1 MKLCTKRILT
11 FVSGT
16 LVLLFLAGCES
27 PEAIGRLDGAI
38 KPNMIRAHLKMLS
51 DDVMEGRAPGSRGGE
66 LAAKYIASQFEEAGL
81 LPAVGDTSYFQS
93 VELVGIKA
101 TPAMIVR
108 GFGRFWRL
116 TPGADFVAWSKI
128 EQPEISLRN
137 TDVVFV
143 GYGIDAP
150 EFNWNDYK
158 SVDVSGKILL
168 MLVNEPPSESQAFF
182 GGPALTY
189 YGRWTYKYEE
199 AARRGAAGVILIHT
213 PPLAGYG
220 WNVVQNSWTRE
231 SFQIRP
237 PEDAHL
243 LSLRAWIT
251 EEKTKEILGA
261 GGLHLQELIVQSESP
276 SFTPFEL
283 GLRVTAIIRNEIRT
297 IQSPNVIAKLPGSDP
312 ELRDQCLV
320 YTAHY
325 DHLGKNEDLADDGIF
340 NGAFDNAS
348 GTAALIAIGAAFS
361 QSQLKSKRTI
371 LFAAVTAE
379 ESGLLGSQ
387 YYVEHPLFPLGKTI
401 ANINMDAV
409 NVWGKTENIVPIGA
423 DLSTIGEVVRR
434 VAQEMNLEV
443 SPDPTPGQGIFFRS
457 DQFSFVKKGVPA
469 VSLKG
474 GLKYVGKPDTWG
486 EQLMLDY
493 RRNSYHGVG
502 DEYDPGWS
510 LEGTAQVAQF
520 ALKIGFYLS
529 RSETVPEWHTGVQ
542 FKRIRDEISSR

>member
-1 MKLCTKRILT
+1 MTKRILS
-11 FVSGT
+11 FVLGAP
-16 LVLLFLAGCES
+16 VLLLLAGCES
-27 PEAIGRLDGAI
+27 PEAAGRLDGAI

-101 TPAMIVR
+101 TPAMLVR

-116 TPGADFVAWSKI
+116 IPGADFVAWSKI
-128 EQPEISLRN
+128 EQTDISLRN

-213 PPLAGYG
+213 TPLAGYG
-220 WNVVQNSWTRE
+220 WNVIQNSRMRE

-237 PEDAHL
+237 PEDTHL

-251 EEKTKEILGA
+251 EEKAREILGA
-261 GGLHLQELIVQSESP
+261 GGLNLEELIVQAESP
-276 SFTPFEL
+276 SFTPFEP
-283 GLRVTAIIRNEIRT
+283 GLRVTTVIRNEVRT
-297 IQSPNVIAKLPGSDP
+297 IQSPNVIAKLPGRDP

-325 DHLGKNEDLADDGIF
+325 DHLGKNEDLTDDGIF

-348 GTAALIAIGAAFS
+348 GTAVLIAIGSAFA
-361 QSQLKSKRTI
+361 QSQLKPKRTI

-387 YYVEHPLFPLGKTI
+387 YYAEHPLFPLGRTI
-401 ANINMDAV
+401 ANINIDAV
-409 NVWGKTENIVPIGA
+409 NVWGKTKNIVPIGA
-423 DLSTIGEVVRR
+423 DLSTIGEVVNR

-443 SPDPTPGQGIFFRS
+443 SPDPAPGQGMFFRS

-469 VSLKG
+469 VFLKG

-493 RRNSYHGVG
+493 RRSRYHGVG
-502 DEYDPGWS
+502 DEFDPGWS
-510 LEGTAQVAQF
+510 LEGTSQIAQF
-520 ALKIGFYLS
+520 ALKVGFYLS
-529 RSETVPEWHTGVQ
+529 RSENVPEWHTGVQ
-542 FKRIRDEISSR
+542 FKRIRDRMSSR